1 MVRWQPFGAAA
12 GNSEAKRDE
21 HGSGSDDPEAQE
33 RRPTRWS
40 LGILNDKQTDEV
52 PGMSNAFSLTAPI

>member
-12 GNSEAKRDE
+12 RNSGAKTDE
-21 HGSGSDDPEAQE
+21 QGSGSDDTEAQE
-33 RRPTRWS
+33 RRPARWS

-52 PGMSNAFSLTAPI
+52 PGLSNAFSLTDPI